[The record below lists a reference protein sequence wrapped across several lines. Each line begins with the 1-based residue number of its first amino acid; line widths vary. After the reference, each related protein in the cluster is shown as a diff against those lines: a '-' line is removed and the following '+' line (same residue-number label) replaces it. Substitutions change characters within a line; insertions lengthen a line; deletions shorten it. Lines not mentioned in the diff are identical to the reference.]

1 MDQIPEMRPLQDTI
15 RRHEITSAE
24 LSDIY
29 DQTSDPS
36 IVYDIMEAQVQ
47 SMCDYVIASGGVDNL
62 PREESWDYFKS
73 IDRNSIG

>member
-15 RRHEITSAE
+15 RRHEIILAE

-29 DQTSDPS
+29 AQTFDPS
-36 IVYDIMEAQVQ
+36 IVYDIMQAQVQ
-47 SMCDYVIASGGVDNL
+47 SIRDYVIASGGFDNL